1 MRYAIASLLPIACL
15 LGIIGT
21 FTIGG
26 YVHVVLVVA
35 LLLLAIGVLSG
46 GRRFPIEPNAFLRS
60 LEATHVE
67 QQRA

>member
-15 LGIIGT
+15 LGIVGT
-21 FTIGG
+21 YTIGG
-26 YVHVVLVVA
+26 YVHVLLVVT
-35 LLLLAIGVLSG
+35 LLLSAIGMLSS
-46 GRRFPIEPNAFLRS
+46 RQRFAIEPNAFLRS